1 MTLSPAQSPDSIL
14 YKYDLKANKKEEIL
28 SIRTKIDSLSNNN
41 FSPMRKNE
49 IRQGHYHRML
59 EV

>member
-28 SIRTKIDSLSNNN
+28 SIRTKLDSLNNNN

-49 IRQGHYHRML
+49 IRKW
-59 EV
+59 